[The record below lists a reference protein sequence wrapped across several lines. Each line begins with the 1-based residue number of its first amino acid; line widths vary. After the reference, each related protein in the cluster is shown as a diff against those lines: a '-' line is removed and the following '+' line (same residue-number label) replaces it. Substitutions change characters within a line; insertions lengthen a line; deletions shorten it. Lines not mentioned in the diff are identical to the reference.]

1 MNKLFAKI
9 RNKVVQIYNNS
20 KNVNR
25 NNKNVKVDDSIPTVS
40 LHKEDLTK
48 TIDTLKNIIVDEI
61 FTEKDADGNV
71 TTSPFIIDILKSSI

>member
-9 RNKVVQIYNNS
+9 RNRVVQIYNNS

-48 TIDTLKNIIVDEI
+48 TIDTLKNIIVDEF
-61 FTEKDADGNV
+61 FTEKDADEKI
-71 TTSPFIIDILKSSI
+71 TTPSFIIDVLKSSI